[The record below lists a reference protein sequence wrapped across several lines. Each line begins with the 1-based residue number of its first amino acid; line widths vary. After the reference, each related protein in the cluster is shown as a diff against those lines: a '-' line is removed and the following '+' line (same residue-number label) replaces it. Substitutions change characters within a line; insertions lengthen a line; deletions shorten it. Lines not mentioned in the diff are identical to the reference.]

1 VGAAAPIQAGVKVLA
16 AALLLLTLP
25 VGWLHLRDERLQT
38 RLEPIASAIAG
49 RDVEVDCQGFFANLL
64 DAQARHGEVR
74 FDANGVPEPRI
85 YLTRPTC
92 SRLRDFAGSRR
103 HDELACLG
111 RIAWG
116 LEQVIAP
123 GQECYERASPTIY
136 AVLVLAH
143 EAYHTAGV
151 TNEATT
157 NCYAI
162 QAMAF
167 AAARLGAAED
177 EALLLAR
184 AMAALAP
191 VQRGDYATPECRAG
205 ARLDLHP
212 ETPEFPTELPVAA
225 PLPLAVR

>member
-1 VGAAAPIQAGVKVLA
+1 VKVLA
-16 AALLLLTLP
+16 AALLLPTLL
-25 VGWLHLRDERLQT
+25 VGWLHVRDERLQSK
-38 RLEPIASAIAG
+38 LEPVASAIAG
-49 RDVEVDCQGFFANLL
+49 RPVEVDCQGFVANLL

-74 FDANGVPEPRI
+74 FDASGVPEPRI

-111 RIAWG
+111 RLAWD
-116 LEQVIAP
+116 LDRVIAP
-123 GQECYERASPTIY
+123 GQECYRRASPTIY

-151 TNEATT
+151 TNEAAT
-157 NCYAI
+157 NCYAT

-191 VQRGDYATPECRAG
+191 LQGGDYATPECRAG

-212 ETPEFPTELPVAA
+212 ETPAFPTELPVAVPA
-225 PLPLAVR
+225 PLVAP

>member
-1 VGAAAPIQAGVKVLA
+1 VRPLA
-16 AALLLLTLP
+16 AALLVLTLT
-25 VGWLHLRDERLQT
+25 VGWLHVRDERLQS
-38 RLEPIASAIAG
+38 RLEPVASAIAG
-49 RDVEVDCQGFFANLL
+49 REVEVDCQGFVANLL

-74 FDANGVPEPRI
+74 FDAGGAPEPRI

-111 RIAWG
+111 RLAWD
-116 LEQVIAP
+116 LEQVLAP
-123 GQECYERASPTIY
+123 GQECYEQASPTIY

-157 NCYAI
+157 NCYAV

-167 AAARLGAAED
+167 AATRLGAAED

-191 VQRGDYATPECRAG
+191 LQGGDYATAECRAG

-212 ETPEFPTELPVAA
+212 GTPEFPTELPVAA
-225 PLPLAVR
+225 PPPLAVE

>member
-1 VGAAAPIQAGVKVLA
+1 MLA
-16 AALLLLTLP
+16 AALLLPTLL
-25 VGWLHLRDERLQT
+25 VGWQHVRDERLQG
-38 RLEPIASAIAG
+38 RLEPVASAVAG
-49 RDVEVDCQGFFANLL
+49 RAVEVDCQGFFANLL

-74 FDANGVPEPRI
+74 FDAGGVPEPRM

-92 SRLRDFAGSRR
+92 SRLRDVAGGRR
-103 HDELACLG
+103 GDLACLAELDWS
-111 RIAWG
+111 REPA
-116 LEQVIAP
+116 LLP
-123 GQECYERASPTIY
+123 GGACYERASPVIY

-157 NCYAI
+157 NCYAV

-167 AAARLGAAED
+167 VAARLGVPEE
-177 EALLLAR
+177 EALLIAR

-191 VQRGDYATPECRAG
+191 LQRGDYATPECRAG

-212 ETPEFPTELPVAA
+212 ETPAFPTELPLGAPA
-225 PLPLAVR
+225 PLASTAVSR

>member
-1 VGAAAPIQAGVKVLA
+1 VKVLA
-16 AALLLLTLP
+16 AALLVPTLL
-25 VGWLHLRDERLQT
+25 VGWLHVRDERLQSK
-38 RLEPIASAIAG
+38 LEPVATAIAG
-49 RDVEVDCQGFFANLL
+49 RPVEVDCQGFFANLL

-74 FDANGVPEPRI
+74 FDASGVPEPRI

-111 RIAWG
+111 RLAWD
-116 LEQVIAP
+116 LDQVIAP
-123 GQECYERASPTIY
+123 GQGCYEQASPTIY

-157 NCYAI
+157 NCYAV

-167 AAARLGAAED
+167 AAARLGAADD

-191 VQRGDYATPECRAG
+191 LQGGDYATPECRAG

-225 PLPLAVR
+225 PAPLVAR